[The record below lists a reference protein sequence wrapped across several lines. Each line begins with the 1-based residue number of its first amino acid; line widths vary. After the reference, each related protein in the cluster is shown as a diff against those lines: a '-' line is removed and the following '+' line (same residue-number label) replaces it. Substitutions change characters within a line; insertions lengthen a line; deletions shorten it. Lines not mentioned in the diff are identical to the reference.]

1 MGIGIVKWFNN
12 TKGYGFIAPEE
23 GEDLFV
29 HYSEIQTDGY
39 RTLRGGQK
47 VSFEVSQGEKG
58 FHALK
63 VAPVAE
69 DEAANHSSIST
80 TSTSNNTGQ
89 PLSG

>member
-1 MGIGIVKWFNN
+1 MSIGIVKWFNN

-63 VAPVAE
+63 VTPLAE
-69 DEAANHSSIST
+69 DEAVHHSSIPT

-89 PLSG
+89 SLSG